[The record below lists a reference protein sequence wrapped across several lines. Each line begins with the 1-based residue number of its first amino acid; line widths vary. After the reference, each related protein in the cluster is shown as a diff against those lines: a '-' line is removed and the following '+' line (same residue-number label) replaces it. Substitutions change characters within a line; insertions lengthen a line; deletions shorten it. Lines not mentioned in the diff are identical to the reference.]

1 MKKLTKIATA
11 TTLGLGLS
19 VSAMASENIQTT
31 SNLGV
36 QPSADLSYAFDDSQD
51 LQVMAMTNQEMEE
64 TEGAFAV
71 PGAVAGAGIGAWG
84 YLGGAAGSGNFSWKG
99 LAATTAGGAAVGAVT
114 GPVGISRYYT
124 AARLSGASGFLS
136 SRIK

>member
-31 SNLGV
+31 SNLAV

-64 TEGAFAV
+64 TEGAFIPIILNV
-71 PGAVAGAGIGAWG
+71 
-84 YLGGAAGSGNFSWKG
+84 GGRFVTSQLAKHYISNAALVYGTYS
-99 LAATTAGGAAVGAVT
+99 T
-114 GPVGISRYYT
+114 GKS
-124 AARLSGASGFLS
+124 LSN
-136 SRIK
+136 R